1 MNKVTNRLVDTLR
14 RVAIPAAAVPA
25 AAIAVTLGAAVLG
38 THYADVHAASAAVS
52 PIDDSSVSAL
62 ESLDNA
68 VEAVAARVTPTV
80 VNVSVTARPTS
91 DDDDQAEGGP
101 QGMQPGPQGMQP
113 GQLPPGLQ
121 QFFFGGPMAP
131 QQQQQNPVE
140 HAVGS
145 GVIIS
150 PDGYILTNNHVV
162 NGAVNIQ
169 VTLDDRRVFPAKLV
183 GADKLTDLAVL
194 KIDATKLPFIG
205 WGNSQNLHPGQTVL
219 AFGSPFG
226 YFRFSVTR
234 GIVSAINRPNP
245 FTNDPRKPGGFIQ
258 TDAAINPGNS
268 GGPLVNARGELVG
281 INTFIISN
289 SGSFAGAGFAIPAQ
303 IAQSISQ
310 QIIAHGAVHHGYL
323 GITLND
329 VTPQNASFF
338 NLPDASGAIISQVA
352 PSSPASEAGLKQGD
366 VIRSLNGNRIESGSD
381 LQVDVSEMTPGNK
394 ISLGVVRDGKSI
406 TIPVSIGEYHNNAE
420 VADNGDGASMR
431 GARLGLA
438 VTDLSPDVRGQL
450 NLPDQVNGVAVAN
463 VKPGSPADEAGIA
476 PGDVILQLDRK
487 PVTSAQQFA
496 SSVHAMPANQ
506 SVMLLVWSRGGTTY
520 RVLQPSQSIQNG
532 D

>member
-1 MNKVTNRLVDTLR
+1 MNKVTNRLVEALR
-14 RVAIPAAAVPA
+14 RAAIPAVAIPAAAIVVLLGG
-25 AAIAVTLGAAVLG
+25 AILG

-52 PIDDSSVSAL
+52 PIYDSSVSAL

-68 VEAVAARVTPTV
+68 VEAVAARVTPAV
-80 VNVSVTARPTS
+80 VNVSVTARAGS
-91 DDDDQAEGGP
+91 DEQDQAQGGP
-101 QGMQPGPQGMQP
+101 GQSGPGMPSGPMQP

-121 QFFFGGPMAP
+121 QFFFGGPQPP
-131 QQQQQNPVE
+131 QQANPVE

-194 KIDATKLPFIG
+194 KIDADKLPFIG

-245 FTNDPRKPGGFIQ
+245 FTDDPRKPGGFIQ

-289 SGSFAGAGFAIPAQ
+289 SGSFAGAGFAIPSQ
-303 IAQSISQ
+303 IAKSISQ

-338 NLPDASGAIISQVA
+338 NLPDASGAIISQVV
-352 PSSPASEAGLKQGD
+352 PSSPASESGLKQGD
-366 VIRSLNGNRIESGSD
+366 VIRSLDGNRIESGSD
-381 LQVDVSEMTPGNK
+381 LQVDVSEMTPGSR
-394 ISLGVVRDGKSI
+394 ISLGIVRDGKTL
-406 TIPVSIGEYHNNAE
+406 TIPVAIGEYHKSAE
-420 VADNGDGASMR
+420 LADSSDGSAMH

-450 NLPDQVNGVAVAN
+450 SLPDQVHGVAVAD

-487 PVTSAQQFA
+487 PVASVQEFA
-496 SSVHAMPANQ
+496 SSVHALPANQ
-506 SVMLLVWSRGGTTY
+506 SVLLLVWSHGGTSY
-520 RVLQPSQSIQNG
+520 RVLQPAQPMQNG
-532 D
+532 E

>member
-1 MNKVTNRLVDTLR
+1 MSTKTNRLVAALR
-14 RVAIPAAAVPA
+14 RSAMPITAVAALAA
-25 AAIAVTLGAAVLG
+25 TLGAAAAWSHS
-38 THYADVHAASAAVS
+38 TDVHAASAAVS
-52 PIDDSSVSAL
+52 PINDSSVSAL
-62 ESLDNA
+62 EALDNA
-68 VEAVAARVTPTV
+68 VEAVAAHVTPTV
-80 VNVSVTARPTS
+80 VNVSVTARPS
-91 DDDDQAEGGP
+91 QDEQQQQGGP
-101 QGMQPGPQGMQP
+101 GMQQ

-121 QFFFGGPMAP
+121 QFFFGGPMMP
-131 QQQQQNPVE
+131 QQQQNPVE

-183 GADKLTDLAVL
+183 GTDKLTDLAVL
-194 KIDATKLPFIG
+194 KINAAHLPFIG

-234 GIVSAINRPNP
+234 GIVSALNRPNP
-245 FTNDPRKPGGFIQ
+245 FTDDPRKPGGFIQ

-289 SGSFAGAGFAIPAQ
+289 SGSFAGAGFAIPSQ
-303 IAQSISQ
+303 IAKAISE
-310 QIIAHGAVHHGYL
+310 QIIAHGTVHHGFV
-323 GITLND
+323 GISMND

-338 NLPDASGAIISQVA
+338 NLPDATGAIVSQVT

-366 VIRSLNGNRIESGSD
+366 VIRTLNGSPMENSSA
-381 LQVDVSEMTPGNK
+381 LQVAVSELAPGSK
-394 ISLGVVRDGKSI
+394 IKLGIIRDGKSME
-406 TIPVSIGEYHNNAE
+406 IPVVVGEYHKNAE
-420 VADNGDGASMR
+420 LADSGDGSTQH
-431 GARLGLA
+431 GARLGVA
-438 VTDLSPDVRGQL
+438 VTDLTSDVRSQL
-450 NLPDQVNGVAVAN
+450 NLPDAVHGVAVEN

-476 PGDVILQLDRK
+476 PGDVIVQLNRK
-487 PVTSAQQFA
+487 PVTTAQAFA
-496 SSVHAMPANQ
+496 DAVHALPANQ
-506 SVMLLVWSRGGTTY
+506 DVLLLVWSHGGATY
-520 RVLQPSQSIQNG
+520 RVLQPASGMQNG
-532 D
+532 NQ

>member
-1 MNKVTNRLVDTLR
+1 MQTKTNRLVESLR
-14 RVAIPAAAVPA
+14 RFTVPITAASVVLA
-25 AAIAVTLGAAVLG
+25 GACAGVG
-38 THYADVHAASAAVS
+38 VWTHFTAVHAASAAVS

-68 VEAVAARVTPTV
+68 VEAVASRVTPTV
-80 VNVSVTARPTS
+80 VNVSVTARPGNEEDAQNGPS
-91 DDDDQAEGGP
+91 DGSPSGP
-101 QGMQPGPQGMQP
+101 GMQP

-121 QFFFGGPMAP
+121 QFFFGGPPMQP
-131 QQQQQNPVE
+131 QQKQLE

-150 PDGYILTNNHVV
+150 PDGYILTNNHVI

-169 VTLDDRRVFPAKLV
+169 VTLDDRRVFQAKLV

-194 KIDATKLPFIG
+194 KINATHLPFIG
-205 WGNSQNLHPGQTVL
+205 WGSSANLHPGQTVL

-234 GIVSAINRPNP
+234 GIVSALNRPNP
-245 FTNDPRKPGGFIQ
+245 FTDDPRKPGGFIQ

-268 GGPLVNARGELVG
+268 GGPLVNAHGELVG

-289 SGSFAGAGFAIPAQ
+289 SGSFAGAGFAIPSQ
-303 IAQSISQ
+303 IAKSISQ
-310 QIIAHGAVHHGYL
+310 QIIEHGAVHHGYL

-329 VTPQNASFF
+329 VTPQNSTFF
-338 NLPDASGAIISQVA
+338 SLPDASGAIVSQVA
-352 PSSPASEAGLKQGD
+352 PSSPAANAGLKQGD
-366 VIRSLNGNRIESGSD
+366 VIRTLNGDSIDNGSA
-381 LQVDVSEMTPGNK
+381 LQVAVSEMTPGSS
-394 ISLGVVRDGKSI
+394 IQLGVLRNGKQVS
-406 TIPVSIGEYHNNAE
+406 IPVTIGEYHKNAE
-420 VADNGDGASMR
+420 VADNSGDGSAH

-450 NLPDQVNGVAVAN
+450 NLPEQVHGVAVED

-476 PGDVILQLDRK
+476 PGDVILQLNRK
-487 PVTSAQQFA
+487 PVDSAQQFA
-496 SSVHAMPANQ
+496 SSVHAMSADQ
-506 SVMLLVWSRGGTTY
+506 DVLLLVWSHGGATY
-520 RVLQPSQSIQNG
+520 RVLQPSSAIQSGN
-532 D
+532 

>member
-1 MNKVTNRLVDTLR
+1 METKTNRLVESLR
-14 RVAIPAAAVPA
+14 RWALPGAVS
-25 AAIAVTLGAAVLG
+25 AVIVSGASLGMWSHFTA
-38 THYADVHAASAAVS
+38 VHAASAAVS

-80 VNVSVTARPTS
+80 VNVSVTARPGNEG
-91 DDDDQAEGGP
+91 DAEDGQGSGPQPGMP
-101 QGMQPGPQGMQP
+101 QGMPP

-121 QFFFGGPMAP
+121 QFFFGGPGM
-131 QQQQQNPVE
+131 QQPPQNPVE

-150 PDGYILTNNHVV
+150 PDGYILTNNHVIH
-162 NGAVNIQ
+162 GAVNIQ

-194 KIDATKLPFIG
+194 KINATRLPFIG
-205 WGNSQNLHPGQTVL
+205 WGNSANLHPGQTVL

-234 GIVSAINRPNP
+234 GIVSAVNRPNP
-245 FTNDPRKPGGFIQ
+245 FTDDPRKPGGFIQ

-289 SGSFAGAGFAIPAQ
+289 SGSFAGAGFAIPSQ

-310 QIIAHGAVHHGYL
+310 QIIEHGAVHHGYL
-323 GITLND
+323 GISLND

-338 NLPDASGAIISQVA
+338 NLPDASGAIVSQVVPA
-352 PSSPASEAGLKQGD
+352 SPAASAGLKQGD
-366 VIRSLNGNRIESGSD
+366 VIRTLDGHRIDDGSA
-381 LQVDVSEMTPGNK
+381 LQVAVSELTP
-394 ISLGVVRDGKSI
+394 GKSI
-406 TIPVSIGEYHNNAE
+406 QLGVMRNGKDVTVPVTIGEYHKNSE
-420 VADNGDGASMR
+420 VADNSGDASAH

-450 NLPDQVNGVAVAN
+450 NLPEQVHGVAVEE
-463 VKPGSPADEAGIA
+463 VKPGSPADNAGIA
-476 PGDVILQLDRK
+476 PGDVIVQLNRK
-487 PVTSAQQFA
+487 PVESAQQFA
-496 SSVHAMPANQ
+496 GAVHAMAANQ
-506 SVMLLVWSRGGTTY
+506 DVLLLVWSHGGATY
-520 RVLQPSQSIQNG
+520 RVLQPSVAVQSGN
-532 D
+532 

>member
-1 MNKVTNRLVDTLR
+1 MYSTMSTKTNRLVDALR
-14 RVAIPAAAVPA
+14 RGVVPA
-25 AAIAVTLGAAVLG
+25 LAVTAIVVGVGAWA
-38 THYADVHAASAAVS
+38 HYTDVHAASAAVS

-80 VNVSVTARPTS
+80 VNVSVTARPTGGEE
-91 DDDDQAEGGP
+91 DAQNGP
-101 QGMQPGPQGMQP
+101 QQGIQP

-121 QFFFGGPMAP
+121 QFFFGGPQAP
-131 QQQQQNPVE
+131 QQNPLE

-194 KIDATKLPFIG
+194 KIDASHLPFIG
-205 WGNSQNLHPGQTVL
+205 WGNSANLHPGQTVL

-234 GIVSAINRPNP
+234 GIVSALNRPNP
-245 FTNDPRKPGGFIQ
+245 FTDDPRKPGGFIQ

-289 SGSFAGAGFAIPAQ
+289 SGSFAGAGFAIPSQ
-303 IAQSISQ
+303 IAKAISQ
-310 QIIAHGAVHHGYL
+310 QIIEHGSVHHGYL

-329 VTPQNASFF
+329 VTPQNSSFF
-338 NLPDASGAIISQVA
+338 NLPDASGAIVSQVA
-352 PSSPASEAGLKQGD
+352 PSSPASGAGLKQGD
-366 VIRSLNGNRIESGSD
+366 VIRTLNGERIDDGSA
-381 LQVDVSEMTPGNK
+381 LQVAISEMAPGASIK
-394 ISLGVVRDGKSI
+394 LGVLRDGKQVS
-406 TIPVSIGEYHNNAE
+406 IPVVIGEYHKNAE
-420 VADNGDGASMR
+420 VADNGGGSSTH

-450 NLPDQVNGVAVAN
+450 NLPDQVHGVAVED

-487 PVTSAQQFA
+487 PVESAQQFA
-496 SSVHAMPANQ
+496 SAVHTMPANQ
-506 SVMLLVWSRGGTTY
+506 DVLLLVWSHGGATY
-520 RVLQPSQSIQNG
+520 RVLQPSTAAQSG

>member
-1 MNKVTNRLVDTLR
+1 MTTVTNRLVGTMR
-14 RVAIPAAAVPA
+14 RSALPA
-25 AAIAVTLGAAVLG
+25 AAIAVTLGAAIAW
-38 THYADVHAASAAVS
+38 THYTDVHAASAAVS

-80 VNVSVTARPTS
+80 VNVSVTARPTG
-91 DDDDQAEGGP
+91 DDEQA
-101 QGMQPGPQGMQP
+101 QNGPQGMQP

-121 QFFFGGPMAP
+121 QFFFGGPGVP
-131 QQQQQNPVE
+131 QQQQQQNPLE

-145 GVIIS
+145 GVLIS

-194 KIDATKLPFIG
+194 KIDASKLPFIG

-245 FTNDPRKPGGFIQ
+245 FTDDPRKPGGFIQ

-303 IAQSISQ
+303 IAKAISQ
-310 QIIAHGAVHHGYL
+310 QIIEHGSVHHGYL

-329 VTPQNASFF
+329 VTPQNSSFF
-338 NLPDASGAIISQVA
+338 SLPDASGAIISQVA
-352 PSSPASEAGLKQGD
+352 PSSPASASGLKQGD
-366 VIRSLNGNRIESGSD
+366 VIRTLNGNRIDSGSD
-381 LQVDVSEMTPGNK
+381 LQVAVSEMAPGSK
-394 ISLGVVRDGKSI
+394 INLGIVRDGKQMS
-406 TIPVSIGEYHNNAE
+406 IPVAIGEYHKDAE
-420 VADNGDGASMR
+420 IADNGDGSAMH

-450 NLPDQVNGVAVAN
+450 NLPDQVQGVAVAN

-487 PVTSAQQFA
+487 PVTSAQAFA
-496 SSVHAMPANQ
+496 SSVHALPSNQ
-506 SVMLLVWSRGGTTY
+506 SVMLLVWSRGGVTY
-520 RVLQPSQSIQNG
+520 RVLQPSTPMQNG